1 MRAKRVLIFGGKSDI
16 GGAIKDLYPETV
28 VVDKDVCDI
37 RSASEVWEAL
47 VSAAPEAVVNC
58 AGVSHVQVVTGSSM
72 EGWREEM
79 EVNLFGSYI
88 VARQVIAYEQ
98 MSKFAPY
105 GSFGRALDSLTPE
118 PIPMVFIASVAG
130 MYGKPE
136 HSGYSASKA
145 GVISL
150 VQSLAL
156 EGHLAYAVSP
166 GRVDTKMR
174 EHDYPGEDVRTRLST
189 AQVAEVVADCIK
201 GRYEP
206 GDNIVIRKRGVS
218 GEGGRTLRRV
228 DKGQPW
234 RGYLN
239 VQPLGAPKLI

>member
-1 MRAKRVLIFGGKSDI
+1 MKERTYPKRVLIFGGKSDI
-16 GGAIKDLYPETV
+16 GTAIKDLYPETM
-28 VVDKDVCDI
+28 VVDKDVCDV
-37 RSASEVWEAL
+37 RYASEVWETL
-47 VSAAPEAVVNC
+47 VAAEPEAVVNC

-88 VARQVIAYEQ
+88 VARQAIAYGQ
-98 MSKFAPY
+98 QTY
-105 GSFGRALDSLTPE
+105 QGSPSGQ
-118 PIPMVFIASVAG
+118 IPMVFIASVAG